1 MGTIGDLGMDIRGK
15 ELNSAARK
23 NHNLGAN
30 KKAIFQKEKG
40 GRGEGRNWIVNFTR
54 WRVCGM

>member
-30 KKAIFQKEKG
+30 KKAYSRKRREGGEKEETG
-40 GRGEGRNWIVNFTR
+40 
-54 WRVCGM
+54 